1 MEMLAMRWLPHR
13 KELSKKQRIIFAGLA
28 QLEERF
34 TCNEDVRGSI
44 PLTGTK
50 HCSYSSVI
58 EYVLCTDETT
68 V

>member
-1 MEMLAMRWLPHR
+1 MVTTSERTLQ
-13 KELSKKQRIIFAGLA
+13 ETTNNFAGLA